1 MYYDS
6 PQDFDVTNVML
17 SSVEKS
23 RKDRASSASAVLRW
37 HPIKTSVRIAVVGAG
52 ISGMVCASVLG
63 RVHEVVVLE
72 SATRIGGHTHT
83 VTVEQGGETHE
94 VDTGFIVFNH
104 AYYPHFT
111 RLLANLGVESQPA
124 PMSLSVR
131 CDRTGLEYAGASLN
145 SLFAQRSN
153 LARPAFWRLLRDI
166 LRFQN
171 EGVAALATLN
181 DETTVASFV
190 RDGRYSEEFLRYF
203 IVPMGSALWSS
214 PAGDFL
220 GFPVRFIIEF
230 FANHG
235 MMQILGR
242 PSWRVIRGGSARY
255 MEKLVDS
262 FRGMVRTGA
271 PVQSIER
278 GAAGVTVKHSGVTE
292 TFDHV
297 IFACH
302 SDQALAILGSAATP
316 VEREILGHFPYQTN
330 DTVLHTDVSVLP
342 RNRRAWGCWNY
353 HVAVDLERSAAV
365 TYNMNLLQT
374 LRARETFCVSLNET
388 GIDPARVIRR
398 MTYHHPVYRPGRK
411 AMQARHAELIGANRT
426 AYCGA
431 YWGFGFHEDGVR
443 SALAVCRHF
452 GAELS

>member
-1 MYYDS
+1 LRLLERDGIS
-6 PQDFDVTNVML
+6 SNV
-17 SSVEKS
+17 
-23 RKDRASSASAVLRW
+23 
-37 HPIKTSVRIAVVGAG
+37 VRIAVVGAG
-52 ISGMVCASVLG
+52 ISGMVCASVLS
-63 RVHEVVVLE
+63 RYHEVVVLE
-72 SATRIGGHTHT
+72 ADVRIGGHTHT
-83 VTVEQGGETHE
+83 IKVDEDRGAGALD

-104 AYYPHFT
+104 AYYPRFT
-111 RLLANLGVESQPA
+111 RLLELLNVESQPA

-131 CDRTGLEYAGASLN
+131 CDQTGLEYAGASLN
-145 SLFAQRSN
+145 SLFAQRLN

-166 LRFQN
+166 LRFQQ
-171 EGVAALATLN
+171 EGVAALPALD
-181 DETTVASFV
+181 DETTVAAFV
-190 RDGRYSEEFLRYF
+190 LGGGYSEEFLRYF

-220 GFPVRFIIEF
+220 RFPVRFIIEF

-262 FRGMVRTGA
+262 VRGILRTGK
-271 PVQSIER
+271 PVKAIER
-278 GAAGVTVKHSGVTE
+278 GAAGVTVKHSGASE

-302 SDQALAILGSAATP
+302 SDEALAILGSAATP
-316 VEREILGHFPYQTN
+316 TEREILGHFPYQAN

-353 HVAVDLERSAAV
+353 HVARELERSAAV
-365 TYNMNLLQT
+365 TYNMNLLQS
-374 LRARETFCVSLNET
+374 LHSARETYCVSLNET
-388 GIDPARVIRR
+388 GIDPARIIRR

-411 AMQARHAELIGANRT
+411 AMQARHGELIGVYRT
-426 AYCGA
+426 SYCGA

-443 SALAVCRHF
+443 SALAVCQHF
-452 GAELS
+452 GAELG